1 MKRRRIK
8 MENKKYYEIA
18 DCRERSEKEQNKTIW
33 QTIVQNGAQLR
44 TTYTHDFTVRTYALR
59 DKVYELYQDS
69 DTLIKDHFVE
79 MTQEAYKNM
88 RYGEESME
96 LMQLMKEEKECAERI
111 EKLQRELKGIKYAIK
126 IQKEILKEME

>member
-1 MKRRRIK
+1 

-18 DCRERSEKEQNKTIW
+18 RCREREEKERNRAIW
-33 QTIVQNGAQLR
+33 QTIAQNGAQLR
-44 TTYTHDFTVRTYALR
+44 TTYTHDFTIRTYALR

-69 DTLIKDHFVE
+69 DSLIKDHFVE
-79 MTQEAYKNM
+79 MTQAAYNNM
-88 RYGEESME
+88 RFEEESHE
-96 LMQLMKEEKECAERI
+96 LMQLLKDEKECAEHI